1 MGRDQDHSLSA
12 TAEYQGHC
20 YGPQIP
26 LATAHA
32 ALLLPPGTG
41 CHHSPTAAAAQEAG
55 FAVHRDGVSPCRWSE
70 SECLWPAAQG
80 ARTVSFQPLLLL
92 QGESVCSEARVSVSQ
107 QTNIHSRKAG
117 YLQGLTEW
125 NNQVWARSKY
135 LKTT

>member
-55 FAVHRDGVSPCRWSE
+55 FAVHRDGVSPCRWSKWVRVPAACCTGSPE
-70 SECLWPAAQG
+70 SELPASSA
-80 ARTVSFQPLLLL
+80 SP
-92 QGESVCSEARVSVSQ
+92 ARVSVFRSQ
-107 QTNIHSRKAG
+107 GVCLPADEYSLQEGWLPAG
-117 YLQGLTEW
+117 SYRMEQPSLGQ
-125 NNQVWARSKY
+125 K
-135 LKTT
+135 